1 MKTFIT
7 ALLLTSVVCP
17 AYAIRTLTIKNDRVL
32 VDLEGESVSVGDKL
46 GARSSDGKAR
56 AILEIKQIR
65 EGKAVAA
72 ILKGKMQQEY
82 TLSKVG
88 ARSSGGSSTAGSGSS
103 APGKSWGV
111 MGGYAMNS
119 MSSKISN
126 TTISVSG
133 SSFSVNGIYQM
144 PLPDLGQKVSARI
157 LGGYETFQATGSD
170 SGTDRTVDISYLGV
184 QGLLRYTFYQQPK
197 FSVWAGGG
205 LGFLFAIAK
214 SSKNFL
220 DESKIS
226 TNQTLIGSIGVDYSL
241 NSKNYIPVQFD
252 YVIYPDSSTS
262 TARQMIIRAGYGFNF

>member
-1 MKTFIT
+1 MKILIT
-7 ALLLTSVVCP
+7 ALLLTTVVSP
-17 AYAIRTLTIKNDRVL
+17 AYAIRALTIKNDRVL
-32 VDLEGESVSVGDKL
+32 VDLEGESVNVGDKL

-82 TLSKVG
+82 TLSKMG
-88 ARSSGGSSTAGSGSS
+88 ARSGGGSSADTSGST
-103 APGKSWGV
+103 PGKSWGV
-111 MGGYAMNS
+111 LGGYAMNS

-133 SSFSVNGIYQM
+133 SSFSVNGLYQM
-144 PLPDLGQKVSARI
+144 PLPDLGQKISARI
-157 LGGYETFQATGSD
+157 LGGYETFQASGSD

-184 QGLLRYTFYQQPK
+184 QGLLRYSFYQQPK
-197 FSVWAGGG
+197 FNVWAGGG

-226 TNQTLIGSIGVDYSL
+226 TNQTLIGSIGVDYTL
-241 NSKNYIPVQFD
+241 NNRNYIPVQFD

-262 TARQMIIRAGYGFNF
+262 SARQMILRAGYGFNF

>member
-1 MKTFIT
+1 MKILIA
-7 ALLLTSVVCP
+7 ALLVTSVVSP
-17 AYAIRTLTIKNDRVL
+17 AFAIRALTIKNDRVL
-32 VDLEGESVSVGDKL
+32 VDLEGESVNVGDKL

-56 AILEIKQIR
+56 AILEIKQIK
-65 EGKAVAA
+65 EGRAVAA

-88 ARSSGGSSTAGSGSS
+88 ARAGGSAGSSAGGV

-111 MGGYAMNS
+111 IGGYAMNS

-133 SSFSVNGIYQM
+133 SSFNLSGIYQM

-157 LGGYETFQATGSD
+157 LGGYETFQAAGSD
-170 SGTDRTVDISYLGV
+170 SGTNRTVDISYLGV
-184 QGLLRYTFYQQPK
+184 QGLLRYSFYQNPK
-197 FSVWAGGG
+197 LNVWAGGG

-214 SSKNFL
+214 SSTNFL

-226 TNQTLIGSIGVDYSL
+226 TNQTLIGSIGVDYNL
-241 NSKNYIPVQFD
+241 NSRNFIPVQFD
-252 YVIYPDSSTS
+252 YAIYPDSSTS
-262 TARQMIIRAGYGFNF
+262 SARQMILRAGYGFNF